1 LVKHYLYWATQPLA
15 QNEKRIIQSH
25 EKFFTPPEEKSFIN
39 KTKDKNPTVSY
50 IQACTFIFPA
60 LVSPMLSKLGA

>member
-1 LVKHYLYWATQPLA
+1 MYSRQWKTLSS
-15 QNEKRIIQSH
+15 QNNKD
-25 EKFFTPPEEKSFIN
+25 FIN